1 MSSSTLAVAAAL
13 GGGTL
18 GALTAWP
25 AYRLS
30 VEYGEPP
37 RSACGACA
45 AGISSWVRVTRR
57 CAACAA
63 PVGVRPVWTALAGGF
78 GAGLLVWAL
87 RPSFLLLAAL
97 VLSVAGVLL
106 GAIDVRVL
114 RLPDPIVLGCF
125 AGAVLLLTAEAA
137 WSGHWSAYA
146 RAWLGAAAAFA
157 GYLVFALLPGAPMG
171 FGDVKLA
178 GVLGLVLGYL
188 GWPTLIL
195 GLFLAFL
202 VNGPASVVALV
213 RRGRGAL
220 TPFGPAMLVGA
231 LLAIVLTAP
240 R

>member
-13 GGGTL
+13 TGAAAGT
-18 GALTAWP
+18 LTAWP

-37 RSACGACA
+37 RSACGECE

-57 CAACAA
+57 CGSCGR
-63 PVGVRPVWTALAGGF
+63 PVGVRPVWTALAGGL
-78 GAGLLVWAL
+78 GAGLLAWAL
-87 RPSFLLLAAL
+87 HPSFLLLAAL
-97 VLSVAGVLL
+97 LLSVAGVLL

-114 RLPDPIVLGCF
+114 RLPDPIVLACF
-125 AGAVLLLTAEAA
+125 AGTVLLLTAEAA
-137 WSGHWSAYA
+137 WTGHWSAYA
-146 RAWLGAAAAFA
+146 RAWLGGAAAFGA
-157 GYLVFALLPGAPMG
+157 YLVFAFLPGAPMG

-202 VNGPASVVALV
+202 VNGPAAMIALI

-220 TPFGPAMLVGA
+220 SAFGPAMLVGA